1 MNYKEEIKRMTKRI
15 PMSVQNGDHIRTIGY
30 KQNLE
35 KALAVIGKSR
45 PSEVDLIRAYEAL
58 RAYE

>member
-1 MNYKEEIKRMTKRI
+1 MNYKEEIQRMTKRI
-15 PMSVQNGDHIRTIGY
+15 PLSVQNGDHTRTLGY
-30 KQNLE
+30 KKVLE
-35 KALAVIGKSR
+35 MALTVIGKSR